1 MRFSLSTAAGE
12 ILKRLID
19 ILFTNQAQSEPLPI
33 VLTTVLICDCLGN
46 LSTIHPSL
54 DHFYTLHSQDVC
66 NTNQTEN
73 PSTQRMID
81 YGQFRTGHF
90 RKSETY
96 SRRRIHCEES

>member
-66 NTNQTEN
+66 
-73 PSTQRMID
+73 D
-81 YGQFRTGHF
+81 RTF
-90 RKSETY
+90 FCRFACNRAMRVS
-96 SRRRIHCEES
+96 